1 MARTGRTER
10 HQSSLDRSDYFAA
23 GMDLLAG
30 EGVGALT
37 IARLCT
43 ALGVTKGSFY
53 HHFRGIEDYRT
64 QLLAHWANQLERQVV
79 LSARMITDPVQR
91 IEVLSTLG
99 LQLQHEAEVAIRAW
113 SRTDADAGRVREKV
127 DAARERVVT
136 DAYIELGVAPEVAEL
151 LGRIAVA
158 ILIGAQHRGA
168 TTDRH
173 ALEAMYRLLAD
184 VTDRVHVPTP
194 KT

>member
-10 HQSSLDRSDYFAA
+10 HTASLDRGDYLAA

-30 EGVGALT
+30 EGVGGLT

-64 QLLAHWANQLERQVV
+64 QLLAHWANTLERQVV
-79 LSARMITDPVQR
+79 AAARLVADPFER
-91 IEVLSTLG
+91 IEMLRSVG
-99 LQLQHEAEVAIRAW
+99 LHLHHEAEVAIRAW

-127 DAARERVVT
+127 DAARERVVAQ
-136 DAYIELGVAPEVAEL
+136 AYVEVGVAPDVAEL
-151 LGRIAVA
+151 LGRISVAV
-158 ILIGAQHRGA
+158 LIGAQHRGA
-168 TTDRH
+168 TTDRE
-173 ALEAMYRLLAD
+173 ALAAMYRLLTEA
-184 VTDRVHVPTP
+184 TDRVFVPAR
-194 KT
+194 KS